1 MGKSDRKPEGPLK
14 KEYRIELHSKKLN
27 LFFTILTL
35 LFVVGFLVGITLTKG
50 VLAALPLLA
59 VIIAIVVIAK
69 LVDKR

>member
-1 MGKSDRKPEGPLK
+1 MGKSDRKSEGPLK
-14 KEYRIELHSKKLN
+14 EEYLIELHSKTLK
-27 LFFTILTL
+27 LFFAILTL